1 MFLLRVIP
9 LFAIV
14 LITYNLIIF
23 STEGA
28 GLQTVLVTIPLV
40 SEGNFDFDISSLL
53 ITLGIIFLYIEIIK
67 ATGTS
72 VASIIEH
79 VLSLLV
85 FIAFLVEFIVVKQAS
100 TPTFFILTL
109 MSLLDVIAGFTIS
122 ISSARRDVS
131 MG

>member
-14 LITYNLIIF
+14 LIAYNLVVF

-40 SEGNFDFDISSLL
+40 SEGSFDFDISSLL
-53 ITLGIIFLYIEIIK
+53 ITLGIVFLYIEIIK